1 MHPWWQARQAL
12 DGLAGGLN
20 IAYEAVDRHV
30 AHGRG
35 ACAALRFVSSGGSVR
50 EMTYGELFRETNR
63 FANVLGALG
72 VGAGDAVF
80 TLLGRCPALY
90 VASLGVLKIG
100 AIFSPLFSAF
110 GPDPI
115 AVRLA
120 KGNARVLITT
130 QALFQ
135 RKVEGLLAGLP
146 GLKAVIVID
155 GEPARTTG
163 YERAMAAAADGFA
176 IPPTDP
182 EAPALLHFTSGTTG
196 APKGALHVHEAV
208 VAHDA
213 TARIALDLGANDRF
227 WCTADPG
234 WVTGVSYGIIAPL
247 VRGATVVVDEVEF
260 DPERWYRILE
270 DQRISV
276 WYTAPTAIRM
286 LIKAGDAI
294 ARRHDFSGLRVL
306 ASVGEPLHAA
316 AVLWGRDVFG
326 KPFRDTWWQ
335 TETGSIMIA
344 NTAGSV
350 AGGDAPRPGAMGR
363 PLPGVD
369 AAVVRRADAG
379 EVEIV
384 TEPNAEGEL
393 ALKAGWPSMFR
404 DYLGEHD
411 RYLKCFAGGYYLTGD
426 LVRRDADGWFWFV
439 GRTDDVIKSAGHL
452 IGPVEVERVLLSHPA
467 IAEAG
472 VIGVPDAVVG
482 EIVKAFVVLKAGV
495 PANDALRRD
504 LRALARKRLGA
515 SVAPRDIVF
524 RPGLP
529 KTRSGKIMRRL
540 LRACEIGLPEGDL
553 STLEPDFDTAC
564 HANDGSGG
572 PT

>member
-1 MHPWWQARQAL
+1 
-12 DGLAGGLN
+12 
-20 IAYEAVDRHV
+20 
-30 AHGRG
+30 
-35 ACAALRFVSSGGSVR
+35 
-50 EMTYGELFRETNR
+50 
-63 FANVLGALG
+63 
-72 VGAGDAVF
+72 
-80 TLLGRCPALY
+80 
-90 VASLGVLKIG
+90 KIG
-100 AIFSPLFSAF
+100 AVFSPLFSAF

-130 QALFQ
+130 LVLFQ
-135 RKVEGLLAGLP
+135 RKVEGLVANLP
-146 GLKAVIVID
+146 GLKAVIVVD
-155 GEPARTTG
+155 GEPAGTTG
-163 YERAMAAAADGFA
+163 YERAMAAAADTFA

-208 VAHDA
+208 VAHNA
-213 TARIALDLGANDRF
+213 TARIALDLGAGDRF

-247 VRGATVVVDEVEF
+247 VRGATVVIDEAEF
-260 DPERWYRILE
+260 DPERWYRILQ
-270 DQRISV
+270 DQRIAV

-286 LIKAGDAI
+286 LIKAGDEM
-294 ARRHDFSGLRVL
+294 ARRHDFSDLRVL
-306 ASVGEPLHAA
+306 ASVGEPLHAP
-316 AVLWGRDVFG
+316 AVLWSREVFG

-335 TETGSIMIA
+335 TETGAIMIA
-344 NTAGSV
+344 NTPGSASGAGS
-350 AGGDAPRPGAMGR
+350 AEAPRPGAMGR
-363 PLPGVD
+363 PLPGVH
-369 AAVVRRADAG
+369 AAVVRRADAA
-379 EVEIV
+379 EIEIV

-426 LVRRDADGWFWFV
+426 LVRRDGDGWFWFV
-439 GRTDDVIKSAGHL
+439 GRTDDIIKSAGHL

-482 EIVKAFVVLKAGV
+482 EIVKAFVVLKDGV

-504 LRALARKRLGA
+504 LRAFARKRLGA
-515 SVAPRDIVF
+515 AVAPRDILF

-540 LRACEIGLPEGDL
+540 LRAREVGLPEGDL
-553 STLEPDFDTAC
+553 STLEPEFATAC
-564 HANDGSGG
+564 HENDRSGD